1 MFITVDNAKMNL
13 PFPLLEQGQHYW
25 TSVQMP
31 LQNAWFLVT
40 YELGCDDEEE
50 EENEEDCMRATV
62 FVASSDDVVEISKNL
77 KVNQVSLVTPG
88 WMNKSDAWEMESLSE
103 IWQGSEP
110 AAKGGGSA
118 TLCVTDSGI
127 QRVITF
133 LETPAEELIDLKR
146 VF

>member
-1 MFITVDNAKMNL
+1 MFMTVDSAKMNL
-13 PFPLLEQGQHYW
+13 PFPLLEEGQHCW

-31 LQNAWFLVT
+31 LQNAWYLVA
-40 YELGCDDEEE
+40 YERGCDDE
-50 EENEEDCMRATV
+50 DGYRRATV
-62 FVASSDDVVEISKNL
+62 FVTSSDEVVEISKNL
-77 KVNQVSLVTPG
+77 TVNQVSLVTPG

-118 TLCVTDSGI
+118 TLCVAESGI

>member
-1 MFITVDNAKMNL
+1 MFLTVDNAKMNL
-13 PFPLLEQGQHYW
+13 PFPLLEQGQHCW

-40 YELGCDDEEE
+40 YERGCDDEE
-50 EENEEDCMRATV
+50 DYIGATV
-62 FVASSDDVVEISKNL
+62 FVTSSSDVVEISRSLTVK
-77 KVNQVSLVTPG
+77 QVSLVTPG

-118 TLCVTDSGI
+118 TLCVTESGI

-133 LETPAEELIDLKR
+133 LETPAEELINLKR